1 MNHDS
6 CSQNLKYENTFC
18 SVSRV
23 HVVFHPGRAA
33 PRPTPGNMDAP
44 TNTPPVR
51 QRMVATAVS
60 DKRTLN
66 DPRAKILPHEVWDG
80 EPDTLYAAEFAWEM
94 IISNADASVHA
105 IFEGRLTAEDAS
117 SGNMLLVFVAG
128 NTALFQYLFSRIS
141 ADSDAGKQLRA
152 DVMLAIRES
161 ELTMNDGYGLKQ
173 FFRTIV
179 VFKAQPE
186 IDGAEALL
194 NAWRTTKL
202 HARPTALSSFAAGC
216 LHPGAI
222 GRALCSFSRRTSGS
236 RMFFS
241 LYSAYG
247 SPSEPLL
254 SNFAVRWYPCFLY
267 HHAHVFTISAFGAIE
282 AVLPGLRCHHVFQD
296 FILVLSLVTCSQLMR
311 VHLLV
316 PRAGCGCVVQL
327 RHCFLIHTRAHQT
340 EFAGVFIER
349 PDHEAVESVACPP
362 DLCRRY
368 CTPSLRWDIARR
380 SFCISAH
387 QTFLVRSSRI
397 FAGSCFHVS
406 VLHARYTSSAS
417 GVGTFLLFTPSTRP
431 SLPSHSLPMQHTWPS
446 PLGSDTPYIFFTR
459 RCT

>member
-128 NTALFQYLFSRIS
+128 NTALFQYLYSRIS
-141 ADSDAGKQLRA
+141 ADSDAGKQLRS
-152 DVMLAIRES
+152 DVMLAIKES

-186 IDGAEALL
+186 IDGAE
-194 NAWRTTKL
+194 
-202 HARPTALSSFAAGC
+202 H
-216 LHPGAI
+216 
-222 GRALCSFSRRTSGS
+222 
-236 RMFFS
+236 
-241 LYSAYG
+241 
-247 SPSEPLL
+247 
-254 SNFAVRWYPCFLY
+254 
-267 HHAHVFTISAFGAIE
+267 
-282 AVLPGLRCHHVFQD
+282 
-296 FILVLSLVTCSQLMR
+296 
-311 VHLLV
+311 
-316 PRAGCGCVVQL
+316 
-327 RHCFLIHTRAHQT
+327 
-340 EFAGVFIER
+340 
-349 PDHEAVESVACPP
+349 ACP
-362 DLCRRY
+362 RR
-368 CTPSLRWDIARR
+368 
-380 SFCISAH
+380 
-387 QTFLVRSSRI
+387 
-397 FAGSCFHVS
+397 
-406 VLHARYTSSAS
+406 
-417 GVGTFLLFTPSTRP
+417 
-431 SLPSHSLPMQHTWPS
+431 
-446 PLGSDTPYIFFTR
+446 
-459 RCT
+459 